1 MAELVRASLSLGRF
15 PEFVVRMFGASSAV
29 NVAAVDRWI
38 RGHFRYRP
46 DGRNEIVREPDF
58 MLNEL
63 QTTGYFQGDCDC
75 VSVFYATVLKSL
87 GFHCR
92 FAAIRFSDPFDME
105 HVFVEYFNGSQWV
118 RVDPTVPVGTVHT
131 ELERMVQNI

>member
-1 MAELVRASLSLGRF
+1 MSEVVRESLSLGRF
-15 PEFVVRMFGASSAV
+15 SDFVQRSFVASDV
-29 NVAAVDRWI
+29 VAVDRWI

-46 DGRNEIVREPDF
+46 DGQNEIVRTPDF

-75 VSVFYATVLKSL
+75 VSVFYAAVLKSL
-87 GFHCR
+87 GFRCR
-92 FAAIRFSDPFDME
+92 FAAIRFSDPSEME
-105 HVFVEYFNGSQWV
+105 HVFVEFFSGSDWV

-131 ELERMVQNI
+131 ELERMTQNI